1 MELTG
6 PFFPP
11 VGFFAPRFQE
21 ATVVGGKMIKTIL
34 DESAQAK
41 AAAEAQAQAARV
53 AEAASSAASDK
64 TSV

>member
-1 MELTG
+1 
-6 PFFPP
+6 
-11 VGFFAPRFQE
+11 E

>member
-1 MELTG
+1 MTNH
-6 PFFPP
+6 
-11 VGFFAPRFQE
+11 VVTGFFAPRFQE

-41 AAAEAQAQAARV
+41 AAAEAQAASQV
-53 AEAASSAASDK
+53 ADAASSVASDK

>member
-1 MELTG
+1 MTNH
-6 PFFPP
+6 
-11 VGFFAPRFQE
+11 VVTGFFAPRFQE

-41 AAAEAQAQAARV
+41 AAAEAQAASQV
-53 AEAASSAASDK
+53 ADAASSAASDK